1 MTEKVFLVDGNSFC
15 YRAFY
20 AIRELSNSQGEP
32 TNAIYG
38 VVTMLKKM
46 IKEEKPCGMA
56 VCFDLAGP
64 TFRHAIDTE
73 YKAHRKPMP
82 DDLIKQIPFIK
93 EFIRALRIPIFEKQ
107 GFEADDVLGT
117 LAKKLS
123 DKGYEVYIATGDKD
137 MLQLVNESV
146 KVYSTNKE
154 GMIYT
159 EKEVKERFEGL
170 GPDKVVDIMAL
181 MGDSSDNIPGVP
193 HIGPKTALAL
203 IKEFGSVENL
213 YKHLPKVKSESQR
226 KLLAENRE
234 LADRSRELAEI
245 HCDVPVDFK
254 MEYIKLKEPDSEK
267 LVELLKRFEF
277 RTMLR
282 ELSPTGETAPDA
294 AREYHLVLNSAQLE
308 KLAVALEK
316 AGTFAVDT
324 ETTSSNPHLAK
335 LVGLSFSFKEMEAYY
350 VPVKSKHHQGV
361 GQPGSAA
368 GGGLDEQAPASS
380 LGLEEKVVLTALKP
394 LLENPKLKKAGQNI
408 KYDLIVLKHHGVEL
422 AGLEFD
428 TMVASYLINPSK
440 RNHNLDDISFEYL
453 QVKKIATKDLIGS
466 GKSEITMDLVPLE
479 KISEYASED
488 ADCVYRLRAKLAP
501 IIKEHK
507 CEGLFADV
515 EMPLVKVLAEMEMNG
530 VKVDTDF
537 LGELSKKAE
546 KELAKLEKN
555 IFKEAGE
562 EFNINSPK
570 QLAEI
575 LFNKLKLPSGKKT
588 KTGFST
594 DSAVFQKFAEEYE
607 LPKRL
612 LEFRENSKLKSTYL
626 DALPELLNPETGLI
640 HTSFNQTVTA
650 TGRLSSSDPNL
661 QNIPIK
667 TELGREIR
675 KAFVARGKGRK
686 ILSADYS
693 QIELRL
699 LAHFSDDPALLKA
712 FREDADIHR
721 FTASLLY
728 NTAEKDVTYDMRNL
742 AKTIN
747 FSIIYGKTPYG
758 LSRDLKISLPEADQF
773 IKSYFGRY
781 PGVKDYL
788 EAQKEKA
795 KKQGYLT
802 TILGRRAYFP
812 NINSSNG
819 MERQFA
825 ERAAI
830 NAPLQGSAADL
841 AKLAMIAIQDE
852 LEKKEFETLMILQV
866 HDELVFDA
874 PEKELPEVKKLVSQK
889 MEKAL
894 ELKVPLRVDLTDGE
908 SWYKGA

>member
-1 MTEKVFLVDGNSFC
+1 M
-15 YRAFY
+15 
-20 AIRELSNSQGEP
+20 
-32 TNAIYG
+32 
-38 VVTMLKKM
+38 
-46 IKEEKPCGMA
+46 
-56 VCFDLAGP
+56 
-64 TFRHAIDTE
+64 
-73 YKAHRKPMP
+73 
-82 DDLIKQIPFIK
+82 
-93 EFIRALRIPIFEKQ
+93 
-107 GFEADDVLGT
+107 
-117 LAKKLS
+117 
-123 DKGYEVYIATGDKD
+123 
-137 MLQLVNESV
+137 
-146 KVYSTNKE
+146 
-154 GMIYT
+154 
-159 EKEVKERFEGL
+159 
-170 GPDKVVDIMAL
+170 
-181 MGDSSDNIPGVP
+181 
-193 HIGPKTALAL
+193 
-203 IKEFGSVENL
+203 
-213 YKHLPKVKSESQR
+213 
-226 KLLAENRE
+226 
-234 LADRSRELAEI
+234 
-245 HCDVPVDFK
+245 
-254 MEYIKLKEPDSEK
+254 
-267 LVELLKRFEF
+267 
-277 RTMLR
+277 
-282 ELSPTGETAPDA
+282 
-294 AREYHLVLNSAQLE
+294 
-308 KLAVALEK
+308 
-316 AGTFAVDT
+316 
-324 ETTSSNPHLAK
+324 
-335 LVGLSFSFKEMEAYY
+335 
-350 VPVKSKHHQGV
+350 
-361 GQPGSAA
+361 
-368 GGGLDEQAPASS
+368 
-380 LGLEEKVVLTALKP
+380 
-394 LLENPKLKKAGQNI
+394 
-408 KYDLIVLKHHGVEL
+408 LKHHGVEL

-507 CEGLFADV
+507 LEGLFADV

-594 DSAVFQKFAEEYE
+594 DSGVLEKLAEEYE

-626 DALPELLNPETGLI
+626 DALPELVNPETGLI

-675 KAFVARGKGRK
+675 KAFVARGKGRR

-788 EAQKEKA
+788 ESQKEKA

-841 AKLAMIAIQDE
+841 AKLAMLAIQDE